1 MLLSCSFVVLIEY
14 GIAGKLS
21 DFKEAYQKSCSTS
34 LQEQSLFVRKDGY
47 GGGIKE

>member
-21 DFKEAYQKSCSTS
+21 DFKEAYQKSRSTS

-47 GGGIKE
+47 GGRIKE